1 MSSKIVRLKPYQYV
15 HVHDNNSNV
24 TRVLVGPQSYT
35 CQDHEAVVQ
44 GEPVSCIA
52 VPPSHYCVVLN
63 PVARDK
69 KTNEVLLEKSGQV
82 KVRTGDVEIRF
93 SQEPFALY
101 PGEEIQQSVTRME
114 VLSALQA
121 VRLYATRDFDD
132 NGVARKA
139 GDEWLVRGPCT
150 YVPRIEA
157 EVRSKVDAT
166 VIDHSTALRLQAVCD
181 FTDRNDIPRLT
192 GEQWLHEEPGAY
204 IPQVEERIVEVV
216 KAQVLTEKRA
226 IHVLAVNNFIDRFG
240 KERQAG
246 EQWLVTV
253 RDCPHFIPSPNE
265 VVATPVNLVT
275 VGAHQYCVVID
286 YVDEDGVQ
294 HFGRKQLR
302 NGTTTFFLHPGE
314 SLEGGKVKD
323 VFILADNEAVVLF
336 ADEDLVDSDGKRRAA
351 GDRWMIRG
359 PRSYTPPVEVNVV
372 DKRRSIPLDLNEGV
386 YIRDLQTGT
395 VRAHIGS
402 TVMLNEHEALWDKPL
417 SPLVEELLSNP
428 RLTKNMAA
436 RDTTS
441 GKKARRKPW
450 QVVTCNVPHN
460 AVVQVYDYKEKRARV
475 VVGPE
480 LVALQPDE
488 EFTVVSLSAGKP
500 KQEGLIKTLALHLG
514 PDFMTDVL
522 LVETKDHARLQ
533 LQLSFNWEFD
543 ASAADIKDRI
553 FNVPDFV
560 GDACKAISSRVRGS
574 VAAESFD
581 QFHRNSTSIIRRAVF
596 GKAEDFE
603 PLVFPNNGLIIT
615 SVDIQGVDPVDPK
628 TREALQKSVQ
638 LAIEITTKSQEA
650 TARHLA
656 TSKEQSAHG
665 RLERQVIQDKAK
677 AEEIRKQLLDIQ
689 AGNAAIEST
698 GSSTAQ
704 AKATAEAKR
713 IEGENECEVARLRAE
728 AETVMMRAEID
739 VLKLQHANEIDYVDQ
754 MHTLDIERERELAR
768 VEADKFKRTVQAIGR
783 DTIIALARAGPK
795 VQARLLGALGLQGY
809 LVTDGTNPINLFN
822 TAKGLANQGQ
832 QAAAAAASIA

>member
-1 MSSKIVRLKPYQYV
+1 
-15 HVHDNNSNV
+15 
-24 TRVLVGPQSYT
+24 
-35 CQDHEAVVQ
+35 
-44 GEPVSCIA
+44 
-52 VPPSHYCVVLN
+52 
-63 PVARDK
+63 
-69 KTNEVLLEKSGQV
+69 
-82 KVRTGDVEIRF
+82 
-93 SQEPFALY
+93 
-101 PGEEIQQSVTRME
+101 
-114 VLSALQA
+114 
-121 VRLYATRDFDD
+121 
-132 NGVARKA
+132 
-139 GDEWLVRGPCT
+139 
-150 YVPRIEA
+150 
-157 EVRSKVDAT
+157 
-166 VIDHSTALRLQAVCD
+166 
-181 FTDRNDIPRLT
+181 
-192 GEQWLHEEPGAY
+192 
-204 IPQVEERIVEVV
+204 
-216 KAQVLTEKRA
+216 
-226 IHVLAVNNFIDRFG
+226 
-240 KERQAG
+240 
-246 EQWLVTV
+246 
-253 RDCPHFIPSPNE
+253 
-265 VVATPVNLVT
+265 
-275 VGAHQYCVVID
+275 VID
-286 YVDEDGVQ
+286 YVDAKGVQ

-302 NGTTTFFLHPGE
+302 KGTTTFFLHPGE
-314 SLEGGKVKD
+314 SLEGGRVKD
-323 VFILADNEAVVLF
+323 VFVLADNEALVLF
-336 ADEDLVDSDGKRRAA
+336 ADESVTDSAGSKRAA
-351 GDRWMIRG
+351 GDRWLIRG
-359 PRSYTPPVEVNVV
+359 PLSYTPPVEVTVV
-372 DKRRSIPLDLNEGV
+372 DRRKSIPLDVNEGV
-386 YIRDLQTGT
+386 YIRDKQSGA

-417 SPLVEELLSNP
+417 SPLVEELLANP

-436 RDTTS
+436 RDTS
-441 GKKARRKPW
+441 GAKKGASRRKPW
-450 QVVTCNVPHN
+450 QVVTCNIPHN

-543 ASAADIKDRI
+543 TTSADIKDRI

-581 QFHRNSTSIIRRAVF
+581 AFHRNSTSIIRRAVF
-596 GKAEDFE
+596 GKAEDYE
-603 PLVFPNNGLIIT
+603 PLVFPSNGLVIT

-677 AEEIRKQLLDIQ
+677 SEEIRKTLLDIQ
-689 AGNAAIEST
+689 AGNAAVEST

-704 AKATAEAKR
+704 AKATAEAKL
-713 IEGENECEVARLRAE
+713 IEGESEVDVARLHAE

-739 VLKLQHANEIDYVDQ
+739 MLKLQHANELEFIDA
-754 MHTLDIERERELAR
+754 MNNLDIERERELAR
-768 VEADKFKRTVQAIGR
+768 IEGHKFQRTVDAIGR

-822 TAKGLANQGQ
+822 TAKGLADQGQ
-832 QAAAAAASIA
+832 NAAASAVASMP